1 MLQIANCPVKP
12 IIPVVIPYKYEDIY
26 KVIYSLC
33 DMALGRKEEKVV
45 KKSCS
50 CVKNEGRDVYCLE
63 HGDQRYRTGQESIP

>member
-1 MLQIANCPVKP
+1 
-12 IIPVVIPYKYEDIY
+12 
-26 KVIYSLC
+26 
-33 DMALGRKEEKVV
+33 MALGIKDKKVE